1 MNIKAGLAVLTLL
14 LAVGL
19 LAACSLARLLNA
31 LAPRYTFSL
40 FADIPYGPGE
50 RHVLDVYVPAYST
63 QREQPFQC
71 KVNRDST
78 AKRTRIPRHREQTE
92 RSDAGPLPFY
102 SDCGFAVNRL
112 RVLRSDSPASVMR

>member
-1 MNIKAGLAVLTLL
+1 MNDLI
-14 LAVGL
+14 
-19 LAACSLARLLNA
+19 
-31 LAPRYTFSL
+31 
-40 FADIPYGPGE
+40 
-50 RHVLDVYVPAYST
+50 AYST
-63 QREQPFQC
+63 QREQPFHG

>member
-1 MNIKAGLAVLTLL
+1 MNTLREALQEYLDLRRSLGFKMHDAGLLL
-14 LAVGL
+14 PRFVSFMETRHAEHISTGLA
-19 LAACSLARLLNA
+19 
-31 LAPRYTFSL
+31 
-40 FADIPYGPGE
+40 
-50 RHVLDVYVPAYST
+50 AYST
-63 QREQPFQC
+63 QREQPFQG